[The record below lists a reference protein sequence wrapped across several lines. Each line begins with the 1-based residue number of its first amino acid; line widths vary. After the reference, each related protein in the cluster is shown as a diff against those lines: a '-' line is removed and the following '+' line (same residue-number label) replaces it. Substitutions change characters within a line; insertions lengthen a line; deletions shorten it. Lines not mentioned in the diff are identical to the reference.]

1 MPDLTP
7 GNLSPNETQT
17 DDSGNETP
25 FKRKPRFTSLRGVR
39 REYGA
44 LYLDLMNGRVSQKV
58 AGTAGTLLSGIVKA
72 LEVELLEERLA
83 ALEDRIGVSDQLRAR
98 NGRGA
103 PRGVVGHA

>member
-1 MPDLTP
+1 MPDLP
-7 GNLSPNETQT
+7 PDKMPRNEPQ
-17 DDSGNETP
+17 DADSGNERP
-25 FKRKPRFTSLRGVR
+25 FKRKPRFTTLRGVR

-83 ALEDRIGVSDQLRAR
+83 ALEERVGGNDALRAR
-98 NGRGA
+98 SGRGA
-103 PRGVVGHA
+103 HRGVVGHA

>member
-1 MPDLTP
+1 MSDSTP
-7 GNLSPNETQT
+7 ENLSPKRAEAP
-17 DDSGNETP
+17 DSGEENP

-58 AGTAGTLLSGIVKA
+58 AGTAGTLLNGIVKA
-72 LEVELLEERLA
+72 LEVELLEDRMA
-83 ALEDRIGVSDQLRAR
+83 ALEGRIGMSDGLRTR
-98 NGRGA
+98 NA

>member
-7 GNLSPNETQT
+7 ENLSRNEPQ
-17 DDSGNETP
+17 DADSEDETL
-25 FKRKPRFTSLRGVR
+25 FKRKPRFTTLRGVR

-58 AGTAGTLLSGIVKA
+58 AGTAGTLLTGIVRA
-72 LEVELLEERLA
+72 LEVELLEDRLA
-83 ALEDRIGVSDQLRAR
+83 ALEDRIGVNDAMRDR
-98 NGRGA
+98 RGRGA

>member
-1 MPDLTP
+1 MSDSAPE
-7 GNLSPNETQT
+7 NLSPNEPEAP
-17 DDSGNETP
+17 DCGGETL

-44 LYLDLMNGRVSQKV
+44 LYMDLMNGRVSQKV

-72 LEVELLEERLA
+72 LEVELLEARLA
-83 ALEDRIGVSDQLRAR
+83 TLEERVGVSGALRTQLGQ
-98 NGRGA
+98 NS